1 MKNNMTSQSEIEKFK
16 NNDEIDFGIIF
27 KFFIRNKKF
36 ISIFSAAFLIL
47 SSIYSLTLR
56 KVWRG
61 DFQIVLET
69 EKKMD
74 PINIDFPYRNFFESS
89 KDNDLETQVG
99 ILQSPSVLRPIYDF
113 YVSNNG
119 GVSDKLDYSEWKK
132 KKLNI
137 ELENRTSI
145 LNISYTDKNK
155 KDIIPI
161 LEKISKAYQE
171 YSGKNRKRSQIL
183 EKNFLEKQ
191 ISLYKEKSS
200 NSLKRAQ
207 SFAIDQNFFYFDSSL
222 SVSGSDDD
230 TSERDE
236 GESFLRNVGV
246 EYVRVQAANE
256 IARIKLQLQKIKNMG
271 LASEELQYFGST
283 IPALSEDKLIEDLSE
298 LDQEI
303 AEALTKFQDTD
314 IAVSLLMDRRKLIIN
329 LIRDRAIGFLNA
341 QLVEAE
347 ARMESAMRPKG
358 VLLKYKELIREAGRD
373 EATLV
378 SLENQYRISELEA
391 AKEKDPWALISKPTL
406 KNNPVAPRK
415 RLIAINGFIIGILIG
430 SLFSLYKEKKSDK
443 VFSIDNLKKI
453 LFPDFI
459 EIITNR
465 DLEEESDRIYLLS
478 QLISNQSN
486 NNLMLLSLGESTH
499 EKIKQLKIS
508 LEKTLRKK
516 MVNFNL
522 IDSTSQLIK
531 NYNDNLLLVFID
543 IKSVKISEINLLK
556 EAINIL
562 GINEYGIVILSNK

>member
-1 MKNNMTSQSEIEKFK
+1 MKNNMTSQSEKEQFK
-16 NNDEIDFGIIF
+16 NNDEIDFRIIF
-27 KFFIRNKKF
+27 KFFFRNKKF
-36 ISIFSAAFLIL
+36 ISIISAAFLIL

-61 DFQIVLET
+61 NFQIVLET
-69 EKKMD
+69 ED
-74 PINIDFPYRNFFESS
+74 NTNQINTDFPYRNFFESS

-119 GVSDKLDYSEWKK
+119 GISDKLDYSEWKK

-155 KDIIPI
+155 GDIIPI
-161 LEKISKAYQE
+161 LGKISKAYQE

-200 NSLKRAQ
+200 NSLKKAQ
-207 SFAIDQNFFYFDSSL
+207 SFAIDQNFFYFDSS
-222 SVSGSDDD
+222 SDDD
-230 TSERDE
+230 TSAGSE

-256 IARIKLQLQKIKNMG
+256 IARIKLQLQKIEEFG
-271 LASEELQYFGST
+271 LDSEKLQYFGSI
-283 IPALSEDKLIEDLSE
+283 IPALSEDGLIEDLSE
-298 LDQEI
+298 LDREI
-303 AEALTKFQDTD
+303 TITKTKFQETD
-314 IAVSLLMDRRKLIIN
+314 IAVSRLIARRKLIIN
-329 LIRDRAIGFLNA
+329 LIRDRAIGYLNA
-341 QLVEAE
+341 ELVEAE

-358 VLLKYKELIREAGRD
+358 VLLRYKELIREAGRD

-378 SLENQYRISELEA
+378 ALENQYRLSELEA

-406 KNNPVAPRK
+406 QNNPVAPRK
-415 RLIAINGFIIGILIG
+415 RIIAINGFIIGILIS
-430 SLFSLYKEKKSDK
+430 SLISLYKEKKSDK
-443 VFSIDNLKKI
+443 VFSINNLKKI

-459 EIITNR
+459 ETITNK

-486 NNLMLLSLGESTH
+486 NNLMLLSLGESTD
-499 EKIKQLKIS
+499 EKIKKLKIS
-508 LEKTLRKK
+508 LEKTLSKK

-543 IKSVKISEINLLK
+543 IKSAKISEINLLR